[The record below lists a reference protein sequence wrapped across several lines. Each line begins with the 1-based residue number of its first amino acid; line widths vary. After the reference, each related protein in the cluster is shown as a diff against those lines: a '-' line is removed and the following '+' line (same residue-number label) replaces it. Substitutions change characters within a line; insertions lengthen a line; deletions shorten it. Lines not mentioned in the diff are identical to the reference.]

1 MDPATPTTAILINS
15 APNTVLSVPPS
26 IAQAGAS
33 VAERFLEFFAAN
45 IRNPNTRIAYA
56 RAVRDFFIWT
66 EQFGLTL
73 DAIRPLH
80 VAAYVEQLAGAA
92 PTVKQHLAA
101 IRMLFNWLVTGG
113 MLSTNPAAAV
123 RGPKHVV
130 KVGKT
135 PVLQSQE
142 ARDLLESIPADSI
155 AGLRDRALIAVML
168 YSFARVSA
176 LVGMAVEDYYQQGRR
191 CWFRLHEKGGK
202 YHPVPAHHKA
212 EEYVD
217 AYLEAAA
224 VRPTDKRLPLFRT
237 INSRRKLTIRRMDR
251 REVWEMIKRRAR
263 TAGLPPEICCHSCRA
278 TGITSYLENGG
289 TLEKAQ
295 QIAAHESPKTTK
307 LYDRTVDP
315 IMLREIEKI
324 GI

>member
-1 MDPATPTTAILINS
+1 MKSVTPATALILIN
-15 APNTVLSVPPS
+15 APTSTLPVPAS
-26 IAQAGAS
+26 IALAGAA

-56 RAVRDFFIWT
+56 
-66 EQFGLTL
+66 
-73 DAIRPLH
+73 
-80 VAAYVEQLAGAA
+80 
-92 PTVKQHLAA
+92 
-101 IRMLFNWLVTGG
+101 
-113 MLSTNPAAAV
+113 
-123 RGPKHVV
+123 
-130 KVGKT
+130 
-135 PVLQSQE
+135 
-142 ARDLLESIPADSI
+142 ADSI
-155 AGLRDRALIAVML
+155 AGLRYRALIAVMI
-168 YSFARVSA
+168 YSFARVGAVVS
-176 LVGMAVEDYYQQGRR
+176 MAIEDYYQQGRR

-202 YHPVPAHHKA
+202 YHQVPAHHKA

-224 VRPTDKRLPLFRT
+224 VVPADKRLPLFRS
-237 INSRRKLTIRRMDR
+237 INAKRKLTTRRMDR

-295 QIAAHESPKTTK
+295 QIAAHESSKTTK